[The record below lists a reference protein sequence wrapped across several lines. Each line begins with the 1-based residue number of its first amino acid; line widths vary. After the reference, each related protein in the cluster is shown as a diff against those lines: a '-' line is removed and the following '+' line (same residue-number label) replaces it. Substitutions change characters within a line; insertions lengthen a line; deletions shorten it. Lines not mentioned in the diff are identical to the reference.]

1 MTAIRAR
8 ETHRARPE
16 KADFAKERKDSD
28 DGGLC
33 VEAADEP
40 RTERRVA
47 LDAVRLARRLGRAA
61 LIHYPQLQESTLDL
75 AVIVPTRMLV

>member
-16 KADFAKERKDSD
+16 KADFVAGSGEP
-28 DGGLC
+28 DGVLC

-40 RTERRVA
+40 RTERCVA
-47 LDAVRLARRLGRAA
+47 LDAVRLARLRRRAA
-61 LIHYPQLQESTLDL
+61 LIRYPQLQESTLDL
-75 AVIVPTRMLV
+75 AVLA